1 MVCHE
6 ESGILFVASSWEPQ
20 DIVGQISNLFRSGV
34 LLRHCVVRF
43 CFRNS
48 PLILVIE
55 KVNQML
61 IVPIILHAPKI
72 IPNRSHL

>member
-1 MVCHE
+1 MVYHE
-6 ESGILFVASSWEPQ
+6 EFGILFVASSWEPQ

-34 LLRHCVVRF
+34 LLRYCVRL

-48 PLILVIE
+48 PLILVTDR
-55 KVNQML
+55 VNHML
-61 IVPIILHAPKI
+61 IVPIILHAPNI